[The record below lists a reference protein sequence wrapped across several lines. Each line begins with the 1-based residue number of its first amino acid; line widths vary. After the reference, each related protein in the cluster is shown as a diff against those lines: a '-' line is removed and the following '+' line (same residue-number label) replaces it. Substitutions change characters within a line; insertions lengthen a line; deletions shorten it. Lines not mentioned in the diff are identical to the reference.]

1 MAPVQSSV
9 EKHKCVRAK
18 LSQEDK
24 MIHREKLT
32 NLTNNLAVMKSSL
45 VTQARELA
53 NKHKSL
59 YGAHPSL
66 RSISWMSRALYL
78 GGRLLQKKCAATVW
92 NTFVSWELQ
101 AFNDERPAGL
111 RLKMSAFLKDYHSTL
126 VLKYATLTE
135 SDKKSLQQTLTVMR
149 QQQQKGQRTTPR
161 AVQKD
166 VDLTFSAMDQE
177 WDAIREHSGTEG
189 FYMAVQSDVE
199 QLHEPKQYFST
210 KALTF
215 FQECLKLDPDRV
227 LLQFE
232 AWVVGNIKGGCITDT
247 PLSMKCPIS
256 QEISECRALIQE
268 GLTTI
273 LFRKGVT
280 NKVTMNYDNYE
291 RKVEEWGA
299 ELKGWPSEKVVNPGK
314 LGSQA
319 NIRKLLHALKT
330 KQCQWTLLS
339 DDEVEERIAANLAH
353 EEAGETVYKH
363 RKTVMSKKK
372 ALSAETIEDDE

>member
-9 EKHKCVRAK
+9 EKHKRVRAK

-24 MIHREKLT
+24 MIRREKLT
-32 NLTNNLAVMKSSL
+32 NLTNDLAVMKSLL
-45 VTQARELA
+45 VTQACELA
-53 NKHKSL
+53 NKHK
-59 YGAHPSL
+59 
-66 RSISWMSRALYL
+66 RSISWTSRALYL
-78 GGRLLQKKCAATVW
+78 GGRLLQKKRATTAW
-92 NTFVSWELQ
+92 NTFI
-101 AFNDERPAGL
+101 
-111 RLKMSAFLKDYHSTL
+111 SAFLKDYHSML

-149 QQQQKGQRTTPR
+149 QQQHKGQCATPR

-177 WDAIREHSGTEG
+177 WDGIREHSGTEG
-189 FYMAVQSDVE
+189 FYMAVRSDVE
-199 QLHEPKQYFST
+199 QLHEPKKYFLT

-215 FQECLKLDPDRV
+215 FQECLKLDPDHV
-227 LLQFE
+227 MLQFE
-232 AWVVGNIKGGCITDT
+232 AWVVGSCITDT
-247 PLSMKCPIS
+247 PLSMKRPIS

-268 GLTTI
+268 GLSEPFNFNMSTCI
-273 LFRKGVT
+273 LTGPSNHTLREGCLTT
-280 NKVTMNYDNYE
+280 NKVTMNYDNYK

-314 LGSQA
+314 LESRA

-330 KQCQWTLLS
+330 KQCRWTLLS
-339 DDEVEERIAANLAH
+339 DDDIEERIAANLAH
-353 EEAGETVYKH
+353 EEAEETVYKR